1 VVAANRCS
9 TCQEHDM
16 GTLQTLTL
24 GASVP
29 ASPLDGSATAEGTPD
44 RYVRMA
50 EVEIDLAQLEAYKGA
65 VKEEIEASV
74 RVEPGVLALYA
85 VSTRENPTHVRI
97 LEIYADEAAY
107 KAHLET
113 PHFKKYKAT
122 TQDMVKHLNLI
133 ETVPIMLGAK
143 VK

>member
-1 VVAANRCS
+1 
-9 TCQEHDM
+9 M

-50 EVEIDLAQLEAYKGA
+50 EIEIDLAQLEAYKAA

-85 VSTRENPTHVRI
+85 VSTKENPTHVRI
-97 LEIYADEAAY
+97 LEIYADEAHTRRIW
-107 KAHLET
+107 KRRISRNT
-113 PHFKKYKAT
+113 RPRRRT
-122 TQDMVKHLNLI
+122 WSSTS
-133 ETVPIMLGAK
+133 T
-143 VK
+143 